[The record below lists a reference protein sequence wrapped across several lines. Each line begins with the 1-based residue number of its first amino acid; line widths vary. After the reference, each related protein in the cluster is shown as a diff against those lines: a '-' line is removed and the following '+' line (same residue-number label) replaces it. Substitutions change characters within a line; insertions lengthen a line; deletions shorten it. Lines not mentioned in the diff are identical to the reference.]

1 VHGVIQEILEL
12 VMEIRAFKGWRFTPA
27 QGGDISG
34 FIAPPYDVL
43 TADDKQALLDNCDK
57 NIVGVDLPYV
67 PPKRVGPEEVY
78 ARAAATISQWQ
89 ADGLLAQDDKP
100 CLYVYEQT
108 YTWAGTSYTRRAMLC
123 GVRAT
128 ELGVDVIPHEHT
140 FAGPKADRLKLTKHT
155 NLQLSPIFAF
165 YNDPDRQITKILNT
179 AAAGEPVAVGSLDS
193 VEQKVWTINDPAAI
207 ASITDILDA
216 EPAYIADGHHRYS
229 TAAKYAKK
237 LRESGEI
244 DEEHEANFVMFALV
258 AGDDPGLLVLPTH
271 RVVTKLS
278 DEFSMDVLRD
288 VLGMFKWTKYE
299 GDKPDL
305 SDADAF
311 LRPYG
316 DGAMLLIGPG
326 GRDLWIIRL
335 ENRQAM
341 IDAAGDECQAWR
353 DLDVAILHTLVM
365 NGVKSWSATEEP
377 TVEYTPDGDRALEKC
392 VNGGASLAIVMQGTP
407 LQSVIDVADAGSS
420 MPHKSTYFYPKLA
433 TGIVLKPL

>member
-1 VHGVIQEILEL
+1 
-12 VMEIRAFKGWRFTPA
+12 MEIRAFKGWRFTP
-27 QGGDISG
+27 QEDRDISG

-67 PPKRVGPEEVY
+67 PPKRVGPDEVY
-78 ARAAATISQWQ
+78 ATAAETIAQWQ
-89 ADGLLAQDDKP
+89 AEGLLSQDDAP

-108 YTWAGTSYTRRAMLC
+108 YTWAGKSYTRRAMLC

-155 NLQLSPIFAF
+155 NLQLSPIFGF
-165 YNDPDRQITKILNT
+165 YNDPDHQITQILET
-179 AAAGEPVAVGSLDS
+179 AAAGQPVAVGSLDS
-193 VEQKVWTINDPAAI
+193 VDQKVWVINDPVAI
-207 ASITDILDA
+207 ASIVEILDA

-237 LRESGEI
+237 LRESGQI
-244 DEEHEANFVMFALV
+244 DEDHEANFVMFALV

-271 RVVTKLS
+271 RVVTNLTE
-278 DEFSMDVLRD
+278 EFSLDVLRD

-299 GDKPDL
+299 GDSPDL

-311 LRPYG
+311 LSPYG
-316 DGAMLLIGPG
+316 DGAMAVIGPRG
-326 GRDLWIIRL
+326 EEIWIIRL
-335 ENRQAM
+335 ENRAAM
-341 IDAAGDECQAWR
+341 ADVAADECQAWR

-365 NGVKSWSATEEP
+365 NGVKSWCGAEEP
-377 TVEYTPDGDRALEKC
+377 TVEYTPDGDKALAQC
-392 VNGGASLAIVMQGTP
+392 VSGRASLAVVMQGTP
-407 LQSVIDVADAGSS
+407 LQAVVDVADAGAS

-433 TGIVLKPL
+433 TGVVLKPLG